1 MDTSLLLPIPEIS
14 IHIVDTTFHLSIP
27 ALSIY
32 LVDSTLEKITFDIYT
47 WKTNLW
53 YISTWKTNQWY
64 LHPEKQIYDIYPP
77 VETNLWY
84 ISMRRLDLSGRRDD
98 ASLGS
103 ELNCLDISSLSS
115 SRSLQAYTFRNQH
128 IYISNKML
136 HATFEKKKN
145 WMNVIFL
152 KTRLFILT
160 VLFSLFLNALRF
172 LTNKK
177 GWSLNSI
184 LFHKYTFYFNPVFWK

>member
-1 MDTSLLLPIPEIS
+1 M
-14 IHIVDTTFHLSIP
+14 
-27 ALSIY
+27 
-32 LVDSTLEKITFDIYT
+32 IYT
-47 WKTNLW
+47 PGETNLW

-64 LHPEKQIYDIYPP
+64 LHPRRNKFMIYIHPEKLTYDIYPP
-77 VETNLWY
+77 RKLTYDIYPTVETNLWY

-136 HATFEKKKN
+136 HATFEKKKTE
-145 WMNVIFL
+145 WMLSF
-152 KTRLFILT
+152 
-160 VLFSLFLNALRF
+160 
-172 LTNKK
+172 
-177 GWSLNSI
+177 
-184 LFHKYTFYFNPVFWK
+184 

>member
-1 MDTSLLLPIPEIS
+1 M
-14 IHIVDTTFHLSIP
+14 
-27 ALSIY
+27 
-32 LVDSTLEKITFDIYT
+32 IYT
-47 WKTNLW
+47 PGETNLW

-64 LHPEKQIYDIYPP
+64 LHPRRNKFMIYIHPEKLTYDIYPP

-172 LTNKK
+172 LNKQK
-177 GWSLNSI
+177 RLKPE
-184 LFHKYTFYFNPVFWK
+184 FYTIS